1 VCNSFSGITTNQAEG
16 FNTMLKQYQHWMEA
30 PVDAI
35 VLGLYHLHVFYYN
48 EVQRGLSG
56 LGTYSLQP
64 EFSSLL
70 HPADEA
76 VNLTAYSPEEIV
88 EKMKSQ
94 VLTST
99 VECPTEEEISQ
110 IATATECTS
119 DNYGSTK
126 FSRAR

>member
-1 VCNSFSGITTNQAEG
+1 
-16 FNTMLKQYQHWMEA
+16 MEA

-48 EVQRGLSG
+48 EIQQGLSG
-56 LGTYSLQP
+56 LGTHSLQP

-76 VNLTAYSPEEIV
+76 VNLQSYSPQEIV
-88 EKMKSQ
+88 EKLRHR
-94 VLTST
+94 VLTTT
-99 VECPTEEEISQ
+99 VESTTEEEMPQ
-110 IATATECTS
+110 IGTKADCSS
-119 DNYGSTK
+119 DNHGSTK